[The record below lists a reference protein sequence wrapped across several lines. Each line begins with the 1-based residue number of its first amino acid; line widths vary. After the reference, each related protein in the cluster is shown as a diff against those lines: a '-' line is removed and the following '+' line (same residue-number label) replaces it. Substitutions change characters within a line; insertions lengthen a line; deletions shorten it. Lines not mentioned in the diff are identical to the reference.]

1 MRIQLSAP
9 DLFRFAFLALA
20 LVLTGTAFV
29 LFFRGLPID
38 GTSLGIDRI
47 FWAFEGGD
55 IFYHGHDGLRNPPWS
70 VLILIPTGFI
80 DDRTA
85 WGLLVF
91 FTLTVQIASV
101 PHTPHRWRYWLAAL
115 LVVASFPSLRNMA
128 DANLE
133 GLIVAGGVLVVAG
146 YRLRQPWL
154 LAPGVLL
161 VTAKPQ
167 ASILLMLV
175 LGVYVLQTWPRRLWL
190 RTGALVLAV
199 VIPTLIW
206 RGQEWL
212 AAVRGT
218 YQAGSI
224 IDVSLSAAL
233 DRIGGVPAWLIIA
246 VQVIFVLATLAV
258 AWRANR
264 TLSREKAGMLVAAG
278 LLLAPYAAGNSV
290 VSVLAIGII
299 PLFVAAP
306 LTGGLLLMMVNL
318 PFLFVGADHIM
329 YNYQSYWWTLCL
341 LTAWGVFNWR
351 IIRHEIA
358 VPSREVHP

>member
-1 MRIQLSAP
+1 MRSQLSAP
-9 DLFRFAFLALA
+9 DVFRIGFLALA
-20 LVLTGTAFV
+20 LTLTGALFV
-29 LFFRGLPID
+29 LFFHNLPID

-70 VLILIPTGFI
+70 VLILIPTGFMNE
-80 DDRTA
+80 RTA

-91 FTLTVQIASV
+91 FTLMAQVASV

-115 LVVASFPSLRNMA
+115 LVVVSFPSLRNMA

-133 GLIVAGGVLVVAG
+133 GLIVAGGALVVAG
-146 YRLRQPWL
+146 YRLRHPWI
-154 LAPGVLL
+154 LAAGVLL

-167 ASILLMLV
+167 ASILLMLA

-190 RTGALVLAV
+190 QTGALVLAV

-212 AAVRGT
+212 VAVRGT

-233 DRIGGVPAWLIIA
+233 DRVGVVPGWAILA
-246 VQVIFVLATLAV
+246 AQGVFLLATLAV
-258 AWRANR
+258 VWRAER

-290 VSVLAIGII
+290 VSVLALGVI
-299 PLFVAAP
+299 PLFVASP
-306 LTGGLLLMMVNL
+306 LVGGVLLVMMNL
-318 PFLFVGADHIM
+318 PFLFVGSPDIL
-329 YNYQSYWWTLCL
+329 YSYQSYWWTVCL
-341 LTAWGVFNWR
+341 LASWAVFNWR
-351 IIRHEIA
+351 IIRDEI
-358 VPSREVHP
+358 PR

>member
-1 MRIQLSAP
+1 MMRTQFSTL
-9 DLFRFAFLALA
+9 DLFRYGFLALA
-20 LVLTGTAFV
+20 LLLTGTVFV
-29 LFFRGLPID
+29 LFFRSLPIE

-47 FWAFEGGD
+47 FWAFDGGD
-55 IFYHGHDGLRNPPWS
+55 IFYQGHDGLRNPPWS
-70 VLILIPTGFI
+70 VLILIPTGFM

-91 FTLTVQIASV
+91 FTLAVQITSV
-101 PHTPHRWRYWLAAL
+101 PHTAHRWRYWLATL
-115 LVVASFPSLRNMA
+115 LVVVSFPSLRNIA

-133 GLIVAGGVLVVAG
+133 GLIVAGGVLAVAG
-146 YRLRQPWL
+146 YRLRHPWI
-154 LAPGVLL
+154 LAAGILL

-167 ASILLMLV
+167 ASILLVLV

-190 RTGALVLAV
+190 KTGVLVLAV

-233 DRIGGVPAWLIIA
+233 DRIGGVPVWLIVA
-246 VQVIFVLATLAV
+246 VQIAFALATLV
-258 AWRANR
+258 IAWRADR
-264 TLSREKAGMLVAAG
+264 SLSREKAGMLVAAG

-290 VSVLAIGII
+290 VSVLAIGMI
-299 PLFVAAP
+299 PL
-306 LTGGLLLMMVNL
+306 
-318 PFLFVGADHIM
+318 
-329 YNYQSYWWTLCL
+329 
-341 LTAWGVFNWR
+341 
-351 IIRHEIA
+351 
-358 VPSREVHP
+358 